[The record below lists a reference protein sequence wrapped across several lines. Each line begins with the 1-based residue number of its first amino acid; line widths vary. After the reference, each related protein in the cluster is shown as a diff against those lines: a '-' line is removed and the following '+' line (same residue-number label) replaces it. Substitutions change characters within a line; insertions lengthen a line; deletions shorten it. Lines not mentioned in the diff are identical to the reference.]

1 MRIVITGAAGYIG
14 SKLCDKLSRMGQQIS
29 AFDNLWYDQGT
40 LVSKVFCDNNVDF
53 YKEDVLDWSDNLIR
67 EIKSADVIIPL
78 AALVGAPL
86 CDKHPQLTTDLN
98 YGWFDQLQ
106 KYLDKQYVIYPN
118 TNSGYGSTGDEICT
132 EETPSNPLSL
142 YAKTKQDSEDLLM
155 KYERSICFRLAT
167 VFGWSYRPRM
177 DLLVNNLTYVAKT
190 EGHLTV
196 FDGHF
201 RRNYIHVDDIVNAF
215 IFCLKTFEAD
225 LIFTTGTNGIC
236 GEVYNLGNDKI
247 NTTKQG
253 LVDKVCEITGATCSV
268 DTSRSDPDK
277 RDYLISSQKLYNK
290 GYRATRS
297 LSFGIK
303 QMLKFYD
310 VASDRDFDR
319 CKNY

>member
-1 MRIVITGAAGYIG
+1 MRIVVTGAAGYIG
-14 SKLCDKLSRMGQQIS
+14 SRLCDKLSKMGQQVS

-40 LVSKVFCDNNVDF
+40 LVSKVLCNNNVDF

-67 EIKSADVIIPL
+67 EIKLADVIIPL

-98 YGWFDQLQ
+98 YGWFDQLK
-106 KYLDKQYVIYPN
+106 KYLDDQHVIYPN

-155 KYERSICFRLAT
+155 NYERSICFRLAT

-215 IFCLKTFEAD
+215 IFCFDNLDAMTQ
-225 LIFTTGTNGIC
+225 N
-236 GEVYNLGNDKI
+236 VYNLGNDSI
-247 NTTKQG
+247 NTTKQD
-253 LVDKVCEITGATCSV
+253 LVDQICKITGATCSV

-277 RDYLISSQKLYNK
+277 RDYLISSQKLYDV
-290 GYRATRS
+290 GYQPTKT
-297 LSFGIK
+297 LGFGVN
-303 QMLKFYD
+303 QMLKFYN
-310 VASDRDFDR
+310 VVSDRDFDR

>member
-1 MRIVITGAAGYIG
+1 MRIVVTGAAGYIG
-14 SKLCDKLSRMGQQIS
+14 SRLCDRLSKMGQQVL

-40 LVSKVFCDNNVDF
+40 LVSKVLCNNAVDF

-67 EIKSADVIIPL
+67 EIKSADAVIPL

-98 YGWFDQLQ
+98 FGWFEELQ
-106 KYLDKQYVIYPN
+106 KHLDKQYVIYPN

-177 DLLVNNLTYVAKT
+177 DLLINNLTYVAKT

-215 IFCLKTFEAD
+215 IFCFDNLDTM
-225 LIFTTGTNGIC
+225 TQN
-236 GEVYNLGNDKI
+236 VYNLGNDSI

-253 LVDKVCEITGATCSV
+253 LVDQICEITGATCSV

-277 RDYLISSQKLYNK
+277 RDYLISSQKLYDV
-290 GYRATRS
+290 GYQPIKS
-297 LSFGIK
+297 LGFGVN
-303 QMLKFYD
+303 QMLKFYN
-310 VASDRDFDR
+310 VVSDRDFDR

>member
-1 MRIVITGAAGYIG
+1 MRIVVTGAAGYIG
-14 SKLCDKLSRMGQQIS
+14 SKLCNKLSKTGHDVA

-40 LVSKVFCDNNVDF
+40 LVSKVFCDNKIKF
-53 YKEDVLDWSDNLIR
+53 YKEDILDWSDNLVR
-67 EIKSADVIIPL
+67 EIKSADLIIPL

-86 CDKHPQLTTDLN
+86 CDKNEQLATDLN
-98 YGWFDQLQ
+98 YGWVVALQ
-106 KYLDKQYVIYPN
+106 KYLDKQYIIYPN

-132 EETPSNPLSL
+132 EDTPSNPLSL

-201 RRNYIHVDDIVNAF
+201 RRNYIHVDDIVTAF
-215 IFCLKTFEAD
+215 IFCFDNL
-225 LIFTTGTNGIC
+225 NVMSQN
-236 GEVYNLGNDKI
+236 VYNLGNDRI
-247 NTTKQG
+247 NTTKQR
-253 LVDKVCEITGATCSV
+253 LVDQVCKITGATNSV
-268 DTSRSDPDK
+268 DNSRSDPDK
-277 RDYLISSQKLYNK
+277 RDYLVSSQKLYSK

-303 QMLKFYD
+303 QMLRFYD
-310 VASDRDFDR
+310 LLSESDREK

>member
-14 SKLCDKLSRMGQQIS
+14 SKLCDKLSRMGQQVS

-67 EIKSADVIIPL
+67 EIKFADVIIPL

-106 KYLDKQYVIYPN
+106 KYLDNQHVIYPN

-155 KYERSICFRLAT
+155 KYDKSVCFRLAT

-201 RRNYIHVDDIVNAF
+201 RRNYIHVDDIVEAF
-215 IFCLKTFEAD
+215 IFSIKNL
-225 LIFTTGTNGIC
+225 GRIC
-236 GEVYNLGNDKI
+236 GDVYNLGNDNL

-277 RDYLISSQKLYNK
+277 RDYLVSSEKLYNL
-290 GYRATRS
+290 GYRPYRS
-297 LSFGIK
+297 LEYGIR
-303 QMLKFYD
+303 QMLNFYD
-310 VASDRDFDR
+310 VLSESDKEK

>member
-14 SKLCDKLSRMGQQIS
+14 SKLCNKLADMGQNVA

-40 LVSKVFCDNNVDF
+40 LVSKVFCDNNISF
-53 YKEDVLDWSDNLIR
+53 YREDILNWSDNLVDHV
-67 EIKSADVIIPL
+67 KVADIIIPL

-86 CDKHPQLTTDLN
+86 CDKHEKLATDLN
-98 YGWFDQLQ
+98 YGWFEELQ
-106 KYLDKQYVIYPN
+106 KYLDGQYVIYPN
-118 TNSGYGSTGDEICT
+118 TNSGYGSTGEDICT

-155 KYERSICFRLAT
+155 AYERSICFRLAT

-201 RRNYIHVDDIVNAF
+201 RRNYIHVDDIVDAF
-215 IFCLKTFEAD
+215 IFSIKKL
-225 LIFTTGTNGIC
+225 GRIC
-236 GEVYNLGNDKI
+236 GDVYNLGNDKL
-247 NTTKQG
+247 NTTKQN
-253 LVDKVCEITGATCSV
+253 LVDKVCEITGATNSV
-268 DTSRSDPDK
+268 DTTRSDPDK
-277 RDYLISSQKLYNK
+277 RDYLVSSQKLYNF
-290 GYRATRS
+290 GYNPYRT
-297 LSFGIK
+297 LDHGIN

-310 VASDRDFDR
+310 LLSESDKEK